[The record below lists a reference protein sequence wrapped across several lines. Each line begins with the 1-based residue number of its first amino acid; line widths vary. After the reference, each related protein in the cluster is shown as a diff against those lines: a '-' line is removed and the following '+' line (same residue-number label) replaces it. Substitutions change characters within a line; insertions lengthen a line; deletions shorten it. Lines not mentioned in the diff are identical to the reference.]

1 MIRVLIADDQQ
12 LVREGLAAILEPED
26 DLDVVG
32 LAADGAAAA
41 TLAAEKKPNVVLMD
55 VRMPVLDGVEATR
68 RIVSRS
74 SDPPRILMLTT
85 FDLDEHVYA
94 AMSAGASGFLLKDL
108 PKGRLAESIR
118 AVAAGDTLL
127 DPVLTRR
134 LVERFVCRPPVSVG
148 VPKALAE
155 LSDRELEVLRKV
167 AGGFSNA
174 EIAERL
180 FVSPATV
187 KTHVAAILR
196 KVGVRDRVQLV
207 VLAYESGLVA
217 PKQPV
222 RGQSRVA
229 APTFAAA

>member
-1 MIRVLIADDQQ
+1 LIRVLIADDQQ

-207 VLAYESGLVA
+207 VLAYESGLVE
-217 PKQPV
+217 P
-222 RGQSRVA
+222 GGE
-229 APTFAAA
+229 